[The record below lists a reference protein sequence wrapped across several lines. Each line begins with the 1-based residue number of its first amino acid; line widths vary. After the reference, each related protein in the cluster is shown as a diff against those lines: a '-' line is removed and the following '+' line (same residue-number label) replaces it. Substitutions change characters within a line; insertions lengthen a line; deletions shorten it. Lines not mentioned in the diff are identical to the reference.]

1 MSNAEQAIWLM
12 LKIERKT
19 FKEKM
24 GNHLTQGVG
33 GSGGWE
39 WTTILLENTL
49 SSVVGEI
56 RHGGDAAAVTDVHT
70 HGEALCSPHRGDQRA
85 S

>member
-1 MSNAEQAIWLM
+1 M
-12 LKIERKT
+12 

-39 WTTILLENTL
+39 RTAILLENTL
-49 SSVVGEI
+49 SSAVGEI
-56 RHGGDAAAVTDVHT
+56 GHGGDSEAVTDVHK
-70 HGEALCSPHRGDQRA
+70 HGEALRSPHRGDQRA
-85 S
+85 SRQP